1 MPLPAMPDL
10 ADIEARA
17 QQLWDQSHI
26 HDFDPDGSGPVFSV
40 DTPPPYVS
48 AAHLHVGHAMS
59 YAQAEFVVRYQRRRG
74 RRVFYPMGF
83 DDNGLPTERYVEQA
97 HGVDRATISRSEFR
111 RLCLEETRRG
121 AATYEALW
129 RALGLSVDWRHRY
142 STIDDRCRRIAQ
154 ASFLDLW
161 RRGRI
166 YRTDA
171 PVQWDPQA
179 QTSLSQADIET
190 RPRQARLY
198 EIAFSDGA
206 RIATTRPELLPACVA
221 LYRHPDDAR
230 WAHLDGARVSVP
242 LFGHEVLVRADAG
255 VRPDFGTGL
264 LMVCTFG
271 DGDDVERWR
280 RDGLPARI
288 CLGPDG
294 RLTAA
299 AGDYQGETTAD
310 ARRRIVADL
319 GVRVLGSTVVDQ
331 VVSVGERTGEPIEW
345 QMRPH
350 WMLRVLD
357 LRDEL
362 LTRSAA
368 LRFHPDHLR
377 SRLDDWIR
385 GLRHDW
391 NLTRQ
396 RFYGVPF
403 PVWFC
408 TVDGCGGAVGADE
421 RALPVDPLEDRPPVA
436 ACPDCGGGLAGDP
449 DVMDTWMTSSMSP
462 AIVTDPPGTPARPL
476 TVRVQAHEIIRTWL
490 FTTLVKAHLHDGAL
504 PWSDV
509 MISGWGLDERGR
521 KISKRALLN
530 SDRYDPM
537 AVIRRHGADALRFW
551 AAGTHLGS
559 DSRYSEREVRAGR
572 KVVLKLWNVA
582 RFLDEHLL
590 GTPGARQD
598 ASPAT
603 SPPRVERPV
612 EDRWLLHRLAA
623 TVERA
628 TAGFD
633 RYDYAAAR
641 EATERFFWND
651 LADTWIELVKHRV
664 RRPEDH
670 PATALAAARATGRA
684 VLGAVVG
691 LWAPFLPH
699 VTEEIYQRLLRG
711 EGGPVSVHV
720 TPWPRPAGC
729 AEPPEMPAVLAVL
742 HACRALRGERRLPQ
756 GQDVATLTVDA
767 DDGTWARLEPVRPTL
782 LAAARAGEVQR
793 GPAERATAFFDLRV
807 DLA

>member
-1 MPLPAMPDL
+1 MPDL

-17 QQLWDQSHI
+17 QHLWEQSRI
-26 HDFDPDGSGPVFSV
+26 HEFDPDGPGPVFSV

-111 RLCLEETRRG
+111 RLCLDETRRG

-190 RPRQARLY
+190 RARQARLY

-230 WAHLDGARVSVP
+230 WAHLDGATVTVP
-242 LFGHEVLVRADAG
+242 LFGHEVPLRADAD

-280 RDGLPARI
+280 RDGLPARV
-288 CLGPDG
+288 CLGADG

-299 AGDYQGETTAD
+299 AGDYRGETCAD
-310 ARRRIVADL
+310 ARKRIVADL
-319 GVRVLGSTVVDQ
+319 GDRVLGSSVVDQ

-350 WMLRVLD
+350 WVLRVLD
-357 LRDEL
+357 LCDEL
-362 LTRSAA
+362 LDRSAA

-408 TVDGCGGAVGADE
+408 TVDGCPGAVGADE

-436 ACPDCGGGLAGDP
+436 ACPDCGGELAGDP

-462 AIVTDPPGTPARPL
+462 AIVTDPPGTPERPL

-490 FTTLVKAHLHDGAL
+490 FTSLVKAHLHDGAL

-537 AVIRRHGADALRFW
+537 AVIHRHGADALRFW

-559 DSRYSEREVRAGR
+559 DSRYSEREVRTGR

-582 RFLDEHLL
+582 RFVDEHLL
-590 GTPGARQD
+590 QTAGAGPD
-598 ASPAT
+598 ASRAT
-603 SPPRVERPV
+603 PPPRVERPV

-633 RYDYAAAR
+633 RYDYATAR

-664 RRPEDH
+664 RHPDDH
-670 PATALAAARATGRA
+670 PAPALAAAGATGRE

-720 TPWPRPAGC
+720 TPWPRPADC

-742 HACRALRGERRLPQ
+742 QACRALRGERRLPQ
-756 GQDVATLTVDA
+756 GQDVATLTIDA
-767 DDGTWARLEPVRPTL
+767 GDDTWARLEPVRPTL
-782 LAAARAGEVQR
+782 LAAARAGEVRR
-793 GPAERATAFFDLRV
+793 GPAERSTAVADLRV
-807 DLA
+807 DIA

>member
-1 MPLPAMPDL
+1 MPDL

-230 WAHLDGARVSVP
+230 WAHLDGARVTVP

-299 AGDYQGETTAD
+299 AGKYQGETTAD

-664 RRPEDH
+664 RHPEDH

-756 GQDVATLTVDA
+756 GQDVATLTVYA

>member
-1 MPLPAMPDL
+1 MPDL

-17 QQLWDQSHI
+17 QRLWDESRI
-26 HDFDPDGSGPVFSV
+26 HEFDPDGPGPVFSV

-97 HGVDRATISRSEFR
+97 HGVDRTTISRSDFR
-111 RLCLEETRRG
+111 RLCLDETRRG
-121 AATYEALW
+121 AAAYEDLW

-142 STIDDRCRRIAQ
+142 STIDDRSRRIAQ
-154 ASFLDLW
+154 RSFLELW
-161 RRGRI
+161 HRGRI

-171 PVQWDPQA
+171 PVQWDPLA
-179 QTSLSQADIET
+179 QTSLSQADVET
-190 RPRQARLY
+190 RERRARLY

-230 WAHLDGARVSVP
+230 WAHLDGASVAVP
-242 LFGHEVLVRADAG
+242 LFGHRVPVRADAD

-280 RDGLPARI
+280 RDGLPVRI

-294 RLTAA
+294 RLTDA
-299 AGDYQGETTAD
+299 AGRYRGDTCAD
-310 ARRRIVADL
+310 ARTRIVADL
-319 GVRVLGSTVVDQ
+319 GDRVLGSTVVDQ
-331 VVSVGERTGEPIEW
+331 VVSVGERTGVPIEW

-357 LRDEL
+357 LRDDL
-362 LTRSAA
+362 LRRSAA

-408 TVDGCGGAVGADE
+408 TADGCGGAVGADE
-421 RALPVDPLEDRPPVA
+421 AALPVDPLEAPPPVA
-436 ACPDCGGGLAGDP
+436 ACPDCGGALAGDP

-462 AIVTDPPGTPARPL
+462 SIVTDPPGTPDLPL

-490 FTTLVKAHLHDGAL
+490 FTTLVKAHLHDDDL

-509 MISGWGLDERGR
+509 MISGWGLDEQGR
-521 KISKRALLN
+521 KISKRALLS

-537 AVIRRHGADALRFW
+537 AVIGRHGADALRFW
-551 AAGTHLGS
+551 AAGTHLGG
-559 DSRYSEREVRAGR
+559 DSRYSEREVRTGR

-590 GTPGARQD
+590 GARD
-598 ASPAT
+598 AAPVA
-603 SPPRVERPV
+603 PPSERPV

-623 TVERA
+623 TIERA

-633 RYDYAAAR
+633 RYDYATAR
-641 EATERFFWND
+641 EATDRFFWSE

-664 RRPEDH
+664 RRPGDH
-670 PATALAAARATGRA
+670 PASALAAARATGGEA
-684 VLGAVVG
+684 LAAVVG

-699 VTEEIYQRLLRG
+699 VTEEIYRRLLRG

-720 TPWPRPAGC
+720 TPWPRPVDC
-729 AEPPEMPAVLAVL
+729 AAPPEMPAVLAVL

-756 GQDVATLTVDA
+756 GQVVAALTVDA
-767 DDGTWARLEPVRPTL
+767 DDETWARLDPVRPTL
-782 LAAARAGEVQR
+782 LAAARAGAVRR
-793 GPAERATAFFDLRV
+793 GPATWATAVAGLGV
-807 DLA
+807 DLD

>member
-1 MPLPAMPDL
+1 MPDL

-230 WAHLDGARVSVP
+230 WAHLDGARVTVP